1 MSKLTKQIYQKY
13 VNSLGPEQ
21 IASPKALRIIERYLE
36 KFVEEISISA
46 RNNLKANSKKS
57 CCTHSDKSQRVGGG
71 GGAVVEI
78 GSGIGT
84 ITDLI
89 STKICNTIPKIP
101 LICYEVNDFC
111 IEQLYKNINF
121 DFTLI
126 KNVEEIHSCN
136 LRKHKSFLIIDEYIS
151 DTETQLLLNELSPR
165 YVVIEGHRF
174 RQRKAVAK
182 SLLGKSIRIRF
193 FGNSIDS
200 VKGACVIIV
209 GSESRNV
216 LTYLGY
222 WRLILQSSLLVRKL
236 LQAFGI
242 KKRKVLNLFYRQK
255 FL

>member
-1 MSKLTKQIYQKY
+1 MSKLTLQIFQKY
-13 VNSLGPEQ
+13 ANKLGPEQ
-21 IASPKALRIIERYLE
+21 IASPKALRIIERYVE
-36 KFVEEISISA
+36 KFVEEISIGT
-46 RNNLKANSKKS
+46 RNNLEFHLKKLQQP
-57 CCTHSDKSQRVGGG
+57 THSKRSEGVG
-71 GGAVVEI
+71 AFVEI
-78 GSGIGT
+78 GAGIGT

-89 STKICNTIPKIP
+89 STKICNSVPKIP

-111 IEQLYKNINF
+111 IEQLYKNIDL

-126 KNVEEIHSCN
+126 KNVDEIHSCN
-136 LRKHKSFLIIDEYIS
+136 LGKRKTFLIIDEYIS
-151 DTETQLLLNELSPR
+151 DSDTAFLLNQLIPR

-182 SLLGKSIRIRF
+182 SLLGKSITIRF

-200 VKGACVIIV
+200 VKGACVITV
-209 GSESRNV
+209 WGESRNV

-236 LQAFGI
+236 LQAVGI
-242 KKRKVLNLFYRQK
+242 KKRKFLNLFYRQK

>member
-1 MSKLTKQIYQKY
+1 MSKLTQEIYQKY
-13 VNSLGPEQ
+13 VRSLGPEQ
-21 IASPKALRIIERYLE
+21 IASPKALRIIERYVE

-46 RNNLKANSKKS
+46 RNNLEFNSLKKLLQ
-57 CCTHSDKSQRVGGG
+57 HSKRNVGV

-78 GSGIGT
+78 GAGIGT
-84 ITDLI
+84 ITDLM
-89 STKICNTIPKIP
+89 STKICNTVPKIP

-111 IEQLYKNINF
+111 IEQLYKHVNY

-126 KNVEEIHSCN
+126 KNVEEIYSCN
-136 LRKHKSFLIIDEYIS
+136 LGKRKTFLIIDDYIS
-151 DTETQLLLNELSPR
+151 DSDTQFLLNKLSPR

-200 VKGACVIIV
+200 VKGACVITIW
-209 GSESRNV
+209 SESRNV
-216 LTYLGY
+216 LTYLCY

-236 LQAFGI
+236 LQAVGI
-242 KKRKVLNLFYRQK
+242 KKREFLNLFFRQK